1 MKQKRHDKIKRV
13 SLLLLMTA
21 LLLSACSGMQQETP
35 ALLGGTLPS
44 VGIPEAAVQEV
55 RPETGS
61 TQAVPEASAGMST
74 EDASEVTGSA
84 PESTET
90 ARTEAAPETAAPTA
104 TAAPPETSAPATTA
118 APPETTVPV
127 TTAVPPE
134 TTAPATTAAPSET
147 SAPTTTAAPP
157 EIVPTADAAG
167 GVRVWMGDSR
177 FVGIRDNAAYD
188 KEKDVFICK
197 WGMGYDWMLETAFP
211 EFEKLAA
218 SGTKIDICYWSLG
231 ANDITNE
238 PSDRNMELA
247 AMFAAEVSKLIAAH
261 PETTFYLLS
270 YGPVGEEGMD
280 PNNIP
285 DCAAYNKALRL
296 FTDRVRGLTGMRYL
310 DQGEYLERTGFS
322 VYDGCHYDAATNKR
336 AYAYVLAQS
345 GQ

>member
-21 LLLSACSGMQQETP
+21 LLLSACRGMQQETP
-35 ALLGGTLPS
+35 ALPAGTLPS
-44 VGIPEAAVQEV
+44 VGIPEAAVLEV

-61 TQAVPEASAGMST
+61 TQALPEASAGMST

-90 ARTEAAPETAAPTA
+90 ARTAA
-104 TAAPPETSAPATTA
+104 
-118 APPETTVPV
+118 
-127 TTAVPPE
+127 PPE
-134 TTAPATTAAPSET
+134 TTAPA
-147 SAPTTTAAPP
+147 TTAAPP

-177 FVGIRDNAAYD
+177 FVGIRDSAAYD

-296 FTDRVRGLTGMRYL
+296 FTDRVRELTGMRYL
-310 DQGEYLERTGFS
+310 DQGEYLERTGFR

>member
-21 LLLSACSGMQQETP
+21 LLLSACRGMQQETP
-35 ALLGGTLPS
+35 ALPAGTLPS
-44 VGIPEAAVQEV
+44 VGIPEAVQEA
-55 RPETGS
+55 RTETGS
-61 TQAVPEASAGMST
+61 TQALPEASAGMST
-74 EDASEVTGSA
+74 EDAPEVTGSA

-104 TAAPPETSAPATTA
+104 TAAPPETTVPATTA

-127 TTAVPPE
+127 TTAAPPE
-134 TTAPATTAAPSET
+134 TVPNADTAA
-147 SAPTTTAAPP
+147 
-157 EIVPTADAAG
+157 

-197 WGMGYDWMLETAFP
+197 WGKGYDWMLETAFP

-261 PETTFYLLS
+261 PETAFYLLS

-296 FTDRVRGLTGMRYL
+296 FTDRVRELTGMRYL

>member
-21 LLLSACSGMQQETP
+21 LLLSACSGMQQEAP
-35 ALLGGTLPS
+35 VLPGGTLPS

-61 TQAVPEASAGMST
+61 TQALPEASAGMST
-74 EDASEVTGSA
+74 EEIPEVTDSA
-84 PESTET
+84 PESTKT
-90 ARTEAAPETAAPTA
+90 VQTEAAPETAAPTA
-104 TAAPPETSAPATTA
+104 TAAPPETTAPATTA
-118 APPETTVPV
+118 APPETVPN
-127 TTAVPPE
+127 AD
-134 TTAPATTAAPSET
+134 TAA
-147 SAPTTTAAPP
+147 
-157 EIVPTADAAG
+157 
-167 GVRVWMGDSR
+167 GVRIWMGDSR

-197 WGMGYDWMLETAFP
+197 WGMGYDWMLEAAFP

-247 AMFAAEVSKLIAAH
+247 AMFAAEMSKLIAAH

-296 FTDRVRGLTGMRYL
+296 FTDRVRELTGMRYL

-322 VYDGCHYDAATNKR
+322 VYDGCHYDAATNKC